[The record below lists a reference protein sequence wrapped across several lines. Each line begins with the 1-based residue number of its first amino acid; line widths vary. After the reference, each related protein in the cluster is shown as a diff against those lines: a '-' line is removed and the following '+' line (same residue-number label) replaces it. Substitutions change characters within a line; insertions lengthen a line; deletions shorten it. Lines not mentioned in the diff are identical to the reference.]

1 MDHDE
6 PFDSLADVTSKFGEF
21 SLLAGGG
28 STGRVWRCREIATG
42 RAVAIKLV
50 DVSVMSEGARIPRM
64 LRELKQLMRLSSNR
78 VERVLDAG
86 ETPWGGIWVATE
98 FFDGES
104 LEKLLPSTPIPIAEA
119 VKMVVLVGGAL
130 LDAQKAGL
138 IHRDLAPKNVL
149 IAQSGDF
156 RVINFAIPRE
166 LVPSNPAAAAYVSPE
181 QLQGRPVDQRSNT
194 YSLGAMLYRMVTG
207 RLPFEATTLESI
219 VDMHVASDPLPPSR
233 HVPNMDVLDR
243 VTLKALAKST
253 SRRQL
258 TLRLFLS
265 EVEQV
270 GTIRHHTGS
279 NLTDG
284 GHFPRTML
292 FVGGQHDDQVAR
304 LVEKAIA
311 ARPRPPEI
319 APANTRPTPPPPL
332 RSFNPGATDLA
343 VGAGYAFISYS
354 RADEGAVERWCRQI
368 AERLGLPIWRD
379 HDIPPG
385 REWDETIAQAI
396 TDAACVL
403 VFLSRTASTSPNVR
417 DEVYFALDRKKPV
430 IAVYLEDHVPPPG
443 LVLRLGRIE
452 SIHLSRLRE
461 DDFVDKLRVGLAHAI
476 GSK

>member
-50 DVSVMSEGARIPRM
+50 DISVMSEGARIPRM
-64 LRELKQLMRLSSNR
+64 LRELKQLMGLSSNR

-86 ETPWGGIWVATE
+86 ETPWGSIWVATE

-104 LEKLLPSTPIPIAEA
+104 LEKLLPSTPIPIEEA
-119 VKMVVLVGGAL
+119 ARMVRLIGDAL
-130 LDAQKAGL
+130 LETQKAGL
-138 IHRDLAPKNVL
+138 NHRDLAPKNVL
-149 IAQSGDF
+149 IAQNGDF
-156 RVINFAIPRE
+156 RVINFAVPRD
-166 LVPSNPAAAAYVSPE
+166 LVPSNPTAAAYLSPE
-181 QLQGRPVDQRSNT
+181 QLKGRPIDQRSNT

-233 HVPNMDVLDR
+233 HAPNMYLLDR
-243 VTLKALAKST
+243 IALKALAKNPT
-253 SRRQL
+253 HRPL

-265 EVEQV
+265 EVESAA
-270 GTIRHHTGS
+270 TPRHHS
-279 NLTDG
+279 SRVTDAG
-284 GHFPRTML
+284 PFPRTML
-292 FVGGQHDDQVAR
+292 FAGGQDDEASR

-311 ARPRPPEI
+311 ARSQPTGVGPT
-319 APANTRPTPPPPL
+319 NTRATPPGRAVSPAPI
-332 RSFNPGATDLA
+332 SPA
-343 VGAGYAFISYS
+343 VGAKHVFISYS
-354 RADEGAVERWCRQI
+354 RADEVAVERWCRQL
-368 AERLGLPIWRD
+368 ADSLRLPVWRD

-452 SIHLSRLRE
+452 SIHLSRLHE